1 MAIPSRDAT
10 SRDGKAAVD
19 LNRSAVARYIQLA
32 SLFRRRIDAGEW
44 AVDQQIPTV
53 DELAAECGVARATIR
68 QALDMLES
76 EHLIERYRAKGT
88 FVRQRRSPLWC
99 EVATDLSGLLTSRE
113 DAVIEVLSDQRG
125 QRPTDVP
132 HPIGAL
138 APAYRRLRRR
148 HSRHGAPFLIAAL
161 HIDDRLSARVSKK
174 DLETKTALRLIADIP
189 GLKIKDARQT
199 LTIGTADVETSEQ
212 LDVPLN
218 DPIAIVHRSVV
229 DRSGCLVFIGEGLY
243 RGDMVRIDMKLK

>member
-1 MAIPSRDAT
+1 MPTAPNV
-10 SRDGKAAVD
+10 KAAVD

-76 EHLIERYRAKGT
+76 ERLIERYRAKGT
-88 FVRQRRSPLWC
+88 FVRQRRRPLWC
-99 EVATDLSGLLTSRE
+99 EVATDLSGLLAPRE
-113 DAVIEVLSDQRG
+113 DAVIEVLSDQRR
-125 QRPTDVP
+125 QQATDVP

-148 HSRHGAPFLIAAL
+148 HSRHDAPFLIATL
-161 HIDDRLSARVSKK
+161 HIDERLSARVSRK
-174 DLETKTALRLIADIP
+174 DLESKTALRLVSDIP
-189 GLKIKDARQT
+189 GVKIKDARQT
-199 LTIGTADVETSEQ
+199 LTIGTADVETSDQ

-218 DPIAIVHRSVV
+218 APIAIVHRSVV
-229 DRSGCLVFIGEGLY
+229 DRSGCLVFFGEGLY